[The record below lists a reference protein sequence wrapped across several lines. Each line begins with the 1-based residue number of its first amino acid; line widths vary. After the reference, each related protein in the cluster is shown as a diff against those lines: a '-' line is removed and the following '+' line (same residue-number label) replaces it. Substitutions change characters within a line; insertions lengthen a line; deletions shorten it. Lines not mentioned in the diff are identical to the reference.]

1 MNTHLRVFLQD
12 RQEIILELR
21 LLGKVRAATEPRSIV
36 GVSVLDEFVEVVI
49 SIGGKGGLMKVSQVE
64 RCSLPS

>member
-21 LLGKVRAATEPRSIV
+21 LLGKVRAATEPRSII

-49 SIGGKGGLMKVSQVE
+49 SISGKGGLMKVSQVE

>member
-36 GVSVLDEFVEVVI
+36 GVSVLDKFVEVVI